1 MQKHCYTIW
10 HGLDTSHYV
19 RHGLHYITRTSARVT
34 VQRRTRTHIDA
45 ERASRSTYA
54 VPAPPR
60 NRHQRA
66 QLEELERIAP
76 LMVSWLQA
84 QGSRAAATRE
94 KAAMSACVAR
104 SRQTAG
110 SIPYDALC

>member
-1 MQKHCYTIW
+1 MHKHFYIIC
-10 HGLDTSHYV
+10 HALDISQYV
-19 RHGLHYITRTSARVT
+19 RLKLYTSRPSAQATVQQRTPTRFDASAR
-34 VQRRTRTHIDA
+34 HAI
-45 ERASRSTYA
+45 TYA

-60 NRHQRA
+60 NRQHRA
-66 QLEELERIAP
+66 QIEALERIAP

-110 SIPYDALC
+110 SIPCDALR

>member
-1 MQKHCYTIW
+1 MSDL
-10 HGLDTSHYV
+10 G
-19 RHGLHYITRTSARVT
+19 YISLEPVHESLYSGGAGHR
-34 VQRRTRTHIDA
+34 IDA

-110 SIPYDALC
+110 SIPCDALR

>member
-1 MQKHCYTIW
+1 MHKHCYTIW

-19 RHGLHYITRTSARVT
+19 RLGLHITRTSARVT
-34 VQRRTRTHIDA
+34 VQRRTRTHIDD

-110 SIPYDALC
+110 SIPCDALR